1 MVEWEKQFF
10 DRRGSGAG
18 GGAGGSNPSNQQ
30 HERRQF
36 ADSHEDLSPE
46 AREFAQAVDRHKLQN
61 GRKFIT
67 LGEIYQ
73 IFIELGYRR

>member
-10 DRRGSGAG
+10 DRRGSGVG
-18 GGAGGSNPSNQQ
+18 GGKPSHQQ

-46 AREFAQAVDRHKLQN
+46 AREFARAVDRHKLQS

-73 IFIELGYRR
+73 VFIELGYHR